1 MHKRLIVAI
10 TALTVALAIAS
21 FHNSTTVHGIS
32 YAVAPAG
39 DLLWYRHEG
48 REDGTPRWTDNNGRK
63 VGSGWNYREESSG
76 GRGVIYAVTTSG
88 DLLWYRHESR
98 EDGTPRWTDNNGRK
112 VGSGWNYREVFSGG
126 DGVIYA
132 VTTSGD
138 LL

>member
-1 MHKRLIVAI
+1 MVTIKTRRGVGARGGNIQISPAGG
-10 TALTVALAIAS
+10 
-21 FHNSTTVHGIS
+21 GIS
-32 YAVAPAG
+32 YAVAPTG

-48 REDGTPRWTDNNGRK
+48 
-63 VGSGWNYREESSG
+63 
-76 GRGVIYAVTTSG
+76 
-88 DLLWYRHESR
+88 R

-138 LL
+138 LLWYRHEGREDGTPRWTANNGRKVGSGW